1 MCFPSFLINTFFNKK
16 VGYSSKYVSVSCSI
30 YIPNVLVAMM
40 SFQSKLFNPDPD
52 WLVCNR
58 QSRIQ
63 LFLHL
68 HHLWIWNSIDAWLKE
83 FSFLSPAKSH
93 KCQTQMDVQMNRVGN
108 SLPSL
113 IMAQGKNRFSSALIL
128 KLCSTSA
135 ALMSSIHL
143 LSCCG
148 PSFVLHDD
156 MCVGGIGNWRPLDKE
171 QLLH

>member
-1 MCFPSFLINTFFNKK
+1 MASAYLIVCLYQWCHSSQNSSFRIR
-16 VGYSSKYVSVSCSI
+16 I
-30 YIPNVLVAMM
+30 
-40 SFQSKLFNPDPD
+40 D
-52 WLVCNR
+52 WFLGI
-58 QSRIQ
+58 QSRFQLFCINCSAAPFESQIQ
-63 LFLHL
+63 LTPLYK
-68 HHLWIWNSIDAWLKE
+68 IPD
-83 FSFLSPAKSH
+83 SFLSPAKSH
-93 KCQTQMDVQMNRVGN
+93 KCQTQMDVQMDRVGN

-113 IMAQGKNRFSSALIL
+113 IMAQGKNRFFSVLIL